1 MSWSGAY
8 QDVRYATVTGMSW
21 SGAYQDVRYA
31 TVTGMSWS
39 GAYQDVGMPGDRDV
53 IERQLMTRIHQ
64 GCEYVVF
71 PGACD
76 I

>member
-1 MSWSGAY
+1 MEWRLSGCTVCHGDR
-8 QDVRYATVTGMSW
+8 DVMEWRLSGCTVC
-21 SGAYQDVRYA
+21 R
-31 TVTGMSWS
+31 
-39 GAYQDVGMPGDRDV
+39 GDRDV